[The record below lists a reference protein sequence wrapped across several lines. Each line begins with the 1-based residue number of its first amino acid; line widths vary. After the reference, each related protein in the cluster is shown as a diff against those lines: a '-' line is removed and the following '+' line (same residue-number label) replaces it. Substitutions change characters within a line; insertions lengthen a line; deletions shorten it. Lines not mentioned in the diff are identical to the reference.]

1 MFHID
6 WLLQLIPRSKKAAF
20 IFVLMWLLLVIL
32 GSNVSALATPQPRT
46 INIVLA
52 IVAFVIGA
60 PIAVYYYYL
69 QAKPKAGYSEIDT
82 LDKYFKSEAQHK
94 MAKATVI
101 TTNQPHLP
109 PKEKNQ

>member
-69 QAKPKAGYSEIDT
+69 QARPKAGYSEVDT
-82 LDKYFKSEAQHK
+82 LDKYFISESRHK
-94 MAKATVI
+94 AAKAII
-101 TTNQPHLP
+101 TSSQSDIPS
-109 PKEKNQ
+109 KNINK